1 MTLGSA
7 ISEDGSVIPL
17 QGRSTTTGDKHCPP
31 VAQEVYFGPLQ
42 RLQGQLLQ
50 VPLTAEVAER
60 TCAAMAS
67 SVHRSVYH
75 CALLVPNVTAQ
86 ETPTTVY
93 LHWCDISETGM
104 CETGHCKFGAQL
116 FR

>member
-42 RLQGQLLQ
+42 RLQGQLF
-50 VPLTAEVAER
+50 
-60 TCAAMAS
+60 AS
-67 SVHRSVYH
+67 ASDCGS
-75 CALLVPNVTAQ
+75 
-86 ETPTTVY
+86 
-93 LHWCDISETGM
+93 S
-104 CETGHCKFGAQL
+104 
-116 FR
+116 